1 MILCHIMI
9 VGNGVPRHPRLHVCD
24 TNSTALSVLEPVARV
39 RFGLSLENA
48 LGLKLELLRSVKPV
62 GAAKEAAPKEMAM
75 REAAAVAA
83 EKQRAARLIPTWR
96 RWWR

>member
-1 MILCHIMI
+1 M
-9 VGNGVPRHPRLHVCD
+9 
-24 TNSTALSVLEPVARV
+24 
-39 RFGLSLENA
+39 
-48 LGLKLELLRSVKPV
+48 GLKLELLRSVKPV

-96 RWWR
+96 WWWR